1 MEAERGPDQQSHG
14 SSLHAAE
21 AGAAHTCIGL
31 VCAARGRGE
40 GSREADAAPAGRASA
55 SEETREELSAEV
67 RALDARERGCGLACS
82 AAILRSALRMAAS
95 VNSSGVDESSRSC
108 MSAHHE

>member
-1 MEAERGPDQQSHG
+1 MAAPCAEQRWAPR
-14 SSLHAAE
+14 
-21 AGAAHTCIGL
+21 TCIGL

-40 GSREADAAPAGRASA
+40 GSWEAGAAQGRTASA

-82 AAILRSALRMAAS
+82 AAILRSALRMAAP
-95 VNSSGVDESSRSC
+95 VNSSGAEDNSRSC
-108 MSAHHE
+108 MREHPE

>member
-1 MEAERGPDQQSHG
+1 MGAERTPEQQSHG
-14 SSLHAAE
+14 SSLRAE
-21 AGAAHTCIGL
+21 GRAPRTCIGL
-31 VCAARGRGE
+31 ECATQGRGE
-40 GSREADAAPAGRASA
+40 GSREADAAPGGGASA

-95 VNSSGVDESSRSC
+95 VNSSGANDSSRSC
-108 MSAHHE
+108 M